1 MRPCRPDPPEK
12 ARSRLL
18 PPRNRLKSLVV
29 KKKGKVKK
37 AKVKEDTKEG
47 GEEERP
53 DVAQQQKRA
62 SPASRNKTE

>member
-1 MRPCRPDPPEK
+1 M
-12 ARSRLL
+12 
-18 PPRNRLKSLVV
+18 KSLVV

-37 AKVKEDTKEG
+37 AKVKEDTKER